1 MSDPRFLLV
10 LGTNFDCKSVSDS
23 TDFTWQ
29 QHQTWQIHVHVPHPQ
44 FLIVTHILCWNE
56 TNCVRM
62 ISELILRAGT
72 AQASGFKRLEEDVN
86 VCAVQL
92 QITDLPEKTFA
103 VPGSMCTVALQYQ
116 TFTDVINSA
125 LVTMQLNKGK
135 QRQEE
140 EPE

>member
-1 MSDPRFLLV
+1 
-10 LGTNFDCKSVSDS
+10 
-23 TDFTWQ
+23 
-29 QHQTWQIHVHVPHPQ
+29 
-44 FLIVTHILCWNE
+44 
-56 TNCVRM
+56 M

-116 TFTDVINSA
+116 TFTDVINLA

-140 EPE
+140 ELE